1 MQIRF
6 LIDYR
11 YWPYFQ
17 AAFFLHPFCAFF
29 MNSGGSMIIS
39 FISQKGGVGR
49 STLARATAVEF
60 ARSGKKTHLADLDSS
75 QQTSAKWAERRDNT
89 GIFSS
94 VETGVYRRHDVALKA
109 ASNYPCLI
117 VDTRPFVD
125 ISSLDIARQSNLV
138 VIATGTSLDDLE
150 PSLLLGRELVHKGIP
165 HNRLFYVVGKAPS
178 QAEGRSAIQTISAWQ
193 FTCATSFIMFKPG
206 YSIAL
211 DAGYSITE
219 TPWKTLNLRARNVI
233 SEISV
238 RVSSHP

>member
-1 MQIRF
+1 
-6 LIDYR
+6 
-11 YWPYFQ
+11 
-17 AAFFLHPFCAFF
+17 
-29 MNSGGSMIIS
+29 MIIS
-39 FISQKGGVGR
+39 FISQKGGVSR

-60 ARSGKKTHLADLDSS
+60 ARSGKKVHLADLDSQ
-75 QQTSAKWAERRDNT
+75 QQTSAKWSERRDNA
-89 GIFSS
+89 GVYPV

-109 ASNYPCLI
+109 ASNYQCLI

-165 HNRLFYVVGKAPS
+165 HSRLFYVVGKAPS
-178 QAEGRSAIQTISAWQ
+178 QAEGRSAVQTISAWQ
-193 FTCATSFIMFKPG
+193 FACATSFIMFKPG

-219 TPWKTLNLRARNVI
+219 TPWKTLNQQARNVI
-233 SEISV
+233 NEIGT
-238 RVSSHP
+238 RVSSRP